1 MKRRIRIK
9 DIAEK
14 AGVSTGTVDRVIHR
28 RGNVSKKVE
37 ERVRRVMEELD
48 YKPNLIASTLAYNR
62 TYRIATL
69 LPDYRSDPYWEQPR
83 MGVEWAFESVQHYN
97 MQWEPHYFHLNETS
111 DFVQKAQA
119 ILREPPD
126 GLLFAPVFLQEA
138 LWLVGQCREAGITTV
153 KINTDIEEDHS
164 ICYVGQDS
172 YQSGVLAGKLLNF
185 FLREPELVMVLNL
198 DKETTVAQ
206 HLIDKERGLRDYFA
220 GISGDRS
227 RIIKCEVPE
236 FDQPERLR
244 QFMLEAFQLHPLVKG
259 IFVTNSRAYKMLDCM
274 GADWPVDVRVVGF
287 DLLPQNLHYLEENRI
302 AFLINQNPV
311 HQGYHGIINLY
322 THLLRHGG
330 VDPVQYLPLD
340 IVVTENVQYYLKR
353 QQELKIVV

>member
-1 MKRRIRIK
+1 MKKRVRIK

-69 LPDYRSDPYWEQPR
+69 LPDYRSDPYWDQPR

-97 MQWEPHYFHLNETS
+97 MEWEPHYFQVNDTKN
-111 DFVQKAQA
+111 FVEEAGE
-119 ILREPPD
+119 ILRDAPD

-138 LWLVGQCREAGITTV
+138 LWLVDQCREAGISTV
-153 KINTDIEEDHS
+153 KINTDIEENYS

-172 YQSGVLAGKLLNF
+172 YQSGVLAGKLLSF
-185 FLREPELVMVLNL
+185 FLSESETVMVLNL
-198 DKETTVAQ
+198 DKETTIAQ
-206 HLIDKERGLRDYFA
+206 HLIDKERGIRDYFA
-220 GISGDRS
+220 GISGS
-227 RIIKCEVPE
+227 RPEVIKCEFAD
-236 FDQPERLR
+236 FDAPERMREFLLDSFRRHPRLR
-244 QFMLEAFQLHPLVKG
+244 G

-274 GADWPVDVRVVGF
+274 GDDWPADIRVVGF
-287 DLLPQNLHYLEENRI
+287 DLLPQNLYYLKENRI

-322 THLLRHGG
+322 THLLRQGG

-353 QQELKIVV
+353 QEELKIVV